1 VYFVPGFVYFVLL
14 NSIGTQSVLRNT
26 KNTRINFLEVAM
38 QIQNK
43 PQIISAL
50 AEKVD
55 AFNNCIAAM
64 NKEEFEATP
73 NGKWSAGQNLDH
85 LIRSIKPLQLAYGL
99 PKIALTILFGKT
111 NRPSRTY
118 DELVT
123 KYKTKLAAGGKA
135 SGPFIPPAIR
145 FEKKDELIK
154 RYAEQKQKLI
164 KKIEK
169 QSEAD
174 LDKYILPHPLLGK
187 VTLREMLYFT
197 IHHNEHHLE
206 LLKGRLA

>member
-1 VYFVPGFVYFVLL
+1 MH
-14 NSIGTQSVLRNT
+14 IHD
-26 KNTRINFLEVAM
+26 
-38 QIQNK
+38 K

-50 AEKVD
+50 TEKVD
-55 AFNNCIAAM
+55 EFNNYISSL
-64 NKEEFEATP
+64 NKEQLEATP

-85 LIRSIKPLQLAYGL
+85 LIRAIKPLQLAYGL
-99 PKIALTILFGKT
+99 PKFALTILFGKT

-118 DELVT
+118 DEVVT

-135 SGPFIPPAIR
+135 SGPFIPPTIS
-145 FEKKDELIK
+145 FEKKNELIK
-154 RYAEQKQKLI
+154 KYTEHKQKLI
-164 KKIEK
+164 SKIEK
-169 QSEAD
+169 QSESD

-206 LLKGRLA
+206 LLKNRMVQIIK